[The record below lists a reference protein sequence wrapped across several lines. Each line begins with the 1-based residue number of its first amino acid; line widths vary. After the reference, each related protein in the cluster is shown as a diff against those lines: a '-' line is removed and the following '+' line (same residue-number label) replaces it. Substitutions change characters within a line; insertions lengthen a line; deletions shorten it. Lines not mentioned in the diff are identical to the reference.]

1 MTNTDTQ
8 QANPKRMQ
16 GTVVATDMDKTIR
29 VKVGQFRKHP
39 KYLKYV
45 CKENQFLVHDED
57 EEAEV
62 GDAVTIEETTPM
74 SKKKAFRVISIDK
87 S

>member
-1 MTNTDTQ
+1 
-8 QANPKRMQ
+8 MQ
-16 GTVVATDMDKTIR
+16 GTVVATDMDKTVR

-45 CKENQFLVHDED
+45 RKENQFLVHDEK
-57 EEAEV
+57 EQAEV
-62 GDAVTIEETTPM
+62 GDTVTIEETTPM
-74 SKKKAFRVISIDK
+74 SKNKAFRVTSIDN

>member
-1 MTNTDTQ
+1 MANTKEQTNT
-8 QANPKRMQ
+8 KRMK
-16 GTVVATDMDKTIR
+16 GTVVATDMDKTVR

-45 CKENQFLVHDED
+45 RKENQFLVHDEE

-62 GDAVTIEETTPM
+62 GDSVVIEETTPI
-74 SKKKAFRVISIDK
+74 SKKKAFRVVSIDK
-87 S
+87 N

>member
-1 MTNTDTQ
+1 
-8 QANPKRMQ
+8 MQ
-16 GTVVATDMDKTIR
+16 GTVVATDMDKTVR

-45 CKENQFLVHDED
+45 RKENQFLVHDEK
-57 EEAEV
+57 EQAEV
-62 GDAVTIEETTPM
+62 GDTVTIEEITPM
-74 SKKKAFRVISIDK
+74 SKNKAFRVTSIDN

>member
-1 MTNTDTQ
+1 
-8 QANPKRMQ
+8 MQ

-45 CKENQFLVHDED
+45 RKENQFLVHDEQ

-62 GDAVTIEETTPM
+62 GDTVIIEETTPI
-74 SKKKAFRVISIDK
+74 SKKKAFRVVSIDQN
-87 S
+87 

>member
-1 MTNTDTQ
+1 MTDTNTQ
-8 QANPKRMQ
+8 QTNSKQMQ
-16 GTVVATDMDKTIR
+16 GTVVATDMDKTVR

-45 CKENQFLVHDED
+45 RKENQFLVHDEK
-57 EEAEV
+57 EQAEV
-62 GDAVTIEETTPM
+62 GDTVTIEEITPM
-74 SKKKAFRVISIDK
+74 SKNKAFRVTSIDN